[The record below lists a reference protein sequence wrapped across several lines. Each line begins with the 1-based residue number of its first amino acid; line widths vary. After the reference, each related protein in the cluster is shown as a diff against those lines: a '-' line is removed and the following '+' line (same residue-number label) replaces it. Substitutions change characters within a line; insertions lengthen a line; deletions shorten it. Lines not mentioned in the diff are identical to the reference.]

1 MKPAKRP
8 IPEIQVLKQDGTGW
22 AKAQLRDRQ
31 GQLYLQWREGNWVR
45 SVYIGL
51 ARSKARSRAGCHDR
65 PKKTQPQRLQE
76 RFGLKTYPPPPG

>member
-65 PKKTQPQRLQE
+65 PSNGEPQRPQE
-76 RFGLKTYPPPPG
+76 RSRLKNHPPPPG